1 MFKSSMKNTIKAA
14 ICLVVIQGCAG
25 AEVYKQNCV
34 DIASSAGH
42 TYERMF
48 KDPAMVATGYDG
60 STYHAQA
67 YCIKDDKMVWL
78 TSTYAFDNGHYT
90 RETVA
95 ILAVG
100 VDQELDTIDGYFTL
114 EEFDKKYNAHTRRS
128 NGLRRTIKP
137 SGKSSVPVR

>member
-1 MFKSSMKNTIKAA
+1 MFKSSMVNTIKAA

-25 AEVYKQNCV
+25 AMIYKQNCV

-48 KDPAMVATGYDG
+48 NEPAMVATGYDG

-67 YCIKDDKMVWL
+67 YCIKDYEMVWL
-78 TSTYAFDNGHYT
+78 TTTYATHYGHGI
-90 RETVA
+90 VP

-100 VDQELDTIDGYFTL
+100 VDSELDRIDGYYTIT
-114 EEFDKKYNAHTRRS
+114 EFDEKYIRRS
-128 NGLRRTIKP
+128 NGLRRTFKP
-137 SGKSSVPVR
+137 SGKSPVPVR